1 MAEDIVQEAAIVA
14 WQKRNQFKPRN
25 SFPAWMSE
33 IVRLCALNYTRKSI
47 RRKTNPADPASI
59 DRLDAGSPRLASPRR
74 GEAVAVTAE
83 GQLHEAQTEFD
94 DHVVRALESL
104 GDVPRSCL
112 LLRTVAELS
121 YVEISACMQIPE
133 GTAMSH
139 VSRSK
144 ARLRR
149 LLHEDFATPADQD
162 L

>member
-1 MAEDIVQEAAIVA
+1 M
-14 WQKRNQFKPRN
+14 
-25 SFPAWMSE
+25 
-33 IVRLCALNYTRKSI
+33 
-47 RRKTNPADPASI
+47 
-59 DRLDAGSPRLASPRR
+59 
-74 GEAVAVTAE
+74 TAE